1 MLVGGGWVG
10 VMGWMGD
17 GGWRWGDGMG
27 VRDGGERW
35 RWHVIVKGGA
45 G

>member
-17 GGWRWGDGMG
+17 GGWGWGGWDG
-27 VRDGGERW
+27 VERW

>member
-17 GGWRWGDGMG
+17 GGWGMGVGGWDGMG
-27 VRDGGERW
+27 VRW

>member
-10 VMGWMGD
+10 VMDWMGD
-17 GGWRWGDGMG
+17 GGWGMG
-27 VRDGGERW
+27 VGGWDGGERW